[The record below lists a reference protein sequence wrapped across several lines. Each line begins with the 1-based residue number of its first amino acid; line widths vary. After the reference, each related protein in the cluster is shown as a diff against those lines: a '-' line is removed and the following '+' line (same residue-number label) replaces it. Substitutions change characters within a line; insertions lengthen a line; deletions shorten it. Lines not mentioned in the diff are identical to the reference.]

1 MPTPID
7 FLRLILPPVGPY
19 AYLVKP
25 AGRTKPQNEFA
36 PTIEALWQQMAAWD
50 ARGAETWHAC
60 ASFKRAENDPRGTKQ
75 ADKRLGRTHHNVA
88 LLKTLRLDLD
98 AGNGKPYQDAAA
110 AGAQAVAFASAAQLP
125 MPMLVASGGGAH
137 VYWPLHE
144 AIMPSQWKVLA
155 NKLKLLCRQ
164 HNLQADPAVTADVTR
179 VLRTPGTHSQKRGGK
194 LVRCFQLVKPYDLND
209 FVGLNV
215 DIAQLAQ
222 VPVKVDVRVPEYLR
236 IAGLPRLADRAA
248 EGMRGK
254 DVFAEEIAGQCGQLA
269 AFRDSRGEVP
279 EPLWYAALGVLAWCA
294 DGDEAGHAWSK
305 DYDGYTPEETQTKLD
320 RARELSG
327 ATLCERFHGLAPAA
341 CEACPLWG
349 KVNSPIGAMRGVVKV
364 DRPESGETLNGHD
377 ALPPMFADASPQTEF
392 IRFPDV
398 DGKGTILKTCRNAR
412 AAIKALGVTC
422 EYDTFHNKMLLGGQ
436 PINQYAGELSD
447 EATQMLRVMIGEQFN
462 FDPGQPN
469 THDAA
474 VQECLQHAYDPILDY
489 LNEVQWDGRPRLGTW
504 LADYLGAD
512 RSPLNAEI
520 GTLCLVAAVR
530 RARVPGAKFD
540 QITVLEGRE
549 GTKKSGAIEILA
561 GSENFSDQTILGLDD
576 KAQQEMVQGV
586 WLYEIA
592 DLAGITKA
600 EVERVKAFASRK
612 VDRAR
617 PAYGRSRVDRPRRCV
632 FFATTNN
639 DTYLKSQTG
648 NRRFWPVRAPRV
660 NLDALT
666 RDRDQLWAQA
676 AYIERSG
683 ASVFLREAMW
693 GEVGA
698 LQDSRRDHD
707 PWDDILRHVKGAL
720 NTEQTEYRI
729 STRDIFELWLRVGG
743 DKLTDTSAKRLC
755 YTMTRL
761 GWNGPKALRINDEV
775 VRGYSRP
782 SNSDEHV
789 TLHEGETP

>member
-1 MPTPID
+1 MPTPLD
-7 FLRLILPPVGPY
+7 FLRLILPPAGPY
-19 AYLVKP
+19 CLFVKP
-25 AGRTKPQNEFA
+25 AGRAKGFNEFA
-36 PTIEALWQQMAAWD
+36 ATIEDLWARQAAWD
-50 ARGAETWHAC
+50 AKGASVWHAC
-60 ASFKRAENDPRGTKQ
+60 ASFKRAENDPKGTPQ
-75 ADKRLGRTHHNVA
+75 GQRRLGRTSHNVA
-88 LLKTLRLDLD
+88 LLKTLRLDVD
-98 AGNGKPYQDAAA
+98 SGDDKPYQTTEA
-110 AGAQAVAFASAAQLP
+110 AGAASQAFVRAARLP
-125 MPMLVASGGGAH
+125 EPVYVLSGTGVH
-137 VYWPLHE
+137 IYWPLRD
-144 AIMPSQWKVLA
+144 AMLPAQWKVLA

-164 HNLQADPAVTADVTR
+164 YNFEADPGVTADTAR
-179 VLRTPGTHSQKRGGK
+179 ILRTPGTHNRKRGAK
-194 LVRCFQLVKPYDLND
+194 LVTCYQLVGPYSLDQLPSLNA
-209 FVGLNV
+209 
-215 DIAQLAQ
+215 DITQLAQ
-222 VPVKVDVRVPEYLR
+222 VPMKVDVRVPEHLR
-236 IAGLPRLADRAA
+236 VGGLPRLADRATD
-248 EGMRGK
+248 GMSGPE
-254 DVFAEEIAGQCGQLA
+254 VFADDIASQCGQLA
-269 AFRDSRGEVP
+269 AFRDSKGKLS
-279 EPLWYAALGVLAWCA
+279 EPLWYAGLGVVAWCA
-294 DGDEAGHAWSK
+294 DGDEKGQEWSAGH
-305 DYDGYTPEETQTKLD
+305 DEYTPEATREKMD

-327 ATLCERFHGLAPAA
+327 ATTCKHYHGLAPAV
-341 CEACPLWG
+341 CEACPLWQRI
-349 KVNSPIGAMRGVVKV
+349 KSPIGAMKGLVKV

-398 DGKGTILKTCRNAR
+398 DGKGNILKTCRNAR

-422 EYDTFHNKMLLGGQ
+422 EFDTFHNKMLLGGQ

-447 EATQMLRVMIGEQFN
+447 EATQMLRVMIGAQFN

-474 VQECLQHAYDPILDY
+474 VQECLQNAHDPILDY

-592 DLAGITKA
+592 DLAGISKA

-617 PAYGRSRVDRPRRCV
+617 PAYGRSRVDKPRRCV

-660 NLDALT
+660 NLDTLA

-676 AYIERSG
+676 AHIERTG

-693 GEVGA
+693 GQVGE

-707 PWDDILRHVKGAL
+707 PWDDILRGIKGAPSADGM
-720 NTEQTEYRI
+720 EFRI
-729 STRDIFELWLRVGG
+729 STRDIFELHLRIAG
-743 DKLTDTSAKRLC
+743 DRLTDTSAKRLC
-755 YTMTRL
+755 YTMARL
-761 GWNGPKALRINDEV
+761 GWSGPKALRINDDV
-775 VRGYSRP
+775 VRGYARA
-782 SNSDEHV
+782 SNANERV
-789 TLHEGETP
+789 TL